1 MWDRSDRLEPELSA
15 APRTAATVADASVII
30 CVYTLDRW
38 DSLVA
43 AVRSLRDQTL
53 RAREL
58 VVVVDHN
65 PELLARAA
73 EQLPREMPGVRIV
86 ANRGRRGL
94 SGARNTGVAVS
105 EGDIVAF
112 LDDDAVA
119 ERCWLERLVAP
130 YRDATV
136 MATGGVCVPVWEEGR
151 PWWFPSEFDWVVGCS
166 YRGLPER
173 TAEIRNPI
181 GAAMSMRRCAL
192 SRTGAFREDIGR
204 VGRTPLGCEETEM
217 AIRIRQRLGG
227 ARILHVPSAV
237 VAHAVPAERSRL
249 RYFLR
254 RCHAEGLSKALVVRS
269 VGGDGLG
276 SERAYVLSVLP
287 SGVVRGLRR
296 ALRGDR
302 GGLGR
307 AAMIVAGLA
316 VTTTGFLRGALRTS
330 LRRTR

>member
-1 MWDRSDRLEPELSA
+1 MSA
-15 APRTAATVADASVII
+15 TPGAEATVADASVII

-73 EQLPREMPGVRIV
+73 EQLPRELPGARIV

-105 EGDIVAF
+105 EGDIVGF

-119 ERCWLERLVAP
+119 GREWLERLVAP

-136 MATGGVCVPVWEEGR
+136 MATGGACVPAWEQGR

-166 YRGLPER
+166 YRGLPQR

-181 GAAMSMRRCAL
+181 GAAMSMRRAAL
-192 SRTGAFREDIGR
+192 ARTGAFREDIGR

-217 AIRIRQRLGG
+217 AIRIRQRISG
-227 ARILHVPSAV
+227 ARILHVPSAM

-269 VGGDGLG
+269 VGSGDGLG
-276 SERAYVLSVLP
+276 SERVYVWSVLP
-287 SGVVRGLRR
+287 SGVVRGLRS

-302 GGLGR
+302 EGLGR
-307 AAMIVAGLA
+307 AGMILAGLSA
-316 VTTTGFLRGALRTS
+316 TTVGFLRGCLQTR

>member
-1 MWDRSDRLEPELSA
+1 VTGAPGAAA
-15 APRTAATVADASVII
+15 APVADASVIV

-38 DSLVA
+38 DSLIAGVH
-43 AVRSLRDQTL
+43 SLRDQ
-53 RAREL
+53 AVQPREV

-65 PELLARAA
+65 AELLARAT
-73 EQLPREMPGVRIV
+73 ERLPREMPGIRVV

-105 EGDIVAF
+105 NGDVVAF

-119 ERCWLERLVAP
+119 QPDWLGRLVAP
-130 YRDATV
+130 YRDALV
-136 MATGGVCVPVWEEGR
+136 MATGAACVPVWEEGR

-173 TAEIRNPI
+173 VADIRNPI
-181 GAAMSMRRCAL
+181 GAAMSMRRAAL
-192 SRTGAFREDIGR
+192 ARTGAFREDMGR

-217 AIRIRQRLGG
+217 AIRIRQRISG

-237 VAHAVPAERSRL
+237 IAHAVPAERGRL

-269 VGGDGLG
+269 VGSDDGLG
-276 SERAYVLSVLP
+276 SERAYVWSVLP
-287 SGVVRGLRR
+287 SGVVRGLRC

-302 GGLGR
+302 EGLGR
-307 AAMIVAGLA
+307 AGMILAGLA
-316 VTTTGFLRGALRTS
+316 VTTVGFLRGS
-330 LRRTR
+330 LQTRLKATR